1 VEHCYLLHIEDED
14 ASACLFRAALDEAGI
29 DVSVYR
35 VSDGEQALSFL
46 HRTGA
51 YEKARRPELIVLDLN
66 MPRVDGWAVLLKIR
80 ANHDLQKIPLVVLS
94 TSAEPKDQLRALSLG
109 ARRYVV
115 KAPGFAGLVQDVE
128 SICASFLPCR
138 LNGGFSRFK

>member
-1 VEHCYLLHIEDED
+1 MENKHYL
-14 ASACLFRAALDEAGI
+14 
-29 DVSVYR
+29 Y
-35 VSDGEQALSFL
+35 L

-80 ANHDLQKIPLVVLS
+80 ANDDLQKIPVVVLS
-94 TSAEPKDQLRALSLG
+94 TSAEPEDQVRPLSLG

-115 KAPGFAGLVQDVE
+115 KAPDFDSLVQDAG
-128 SICASFLPCR
+128 SICASFLP
-138 LNGGFSRFK
+138 LPA